1 MYIAAVSAV
10 LSHVIGL
17 IDLEYFWSD
26 WLLFFFKPCCGSE

>member
-10 LSHVIGL
+10 LSRVIGL

-26 WLLFFFKPCCGSE
+26 WLLFFKPSSGSE